1 MYSNSRELM
10 ADVFH
15 RDFTLM
21 YFTMF
26 LYEDDDDDVSTTCQ
40 GRIQDF
46 SSGGGE
52 READSLGLQ
61 NR

>member
-1 MYSNSRELM
+1 M